1 MSPDGEDSVA
11 TSAEVA
17 SEASA
22 STTPA
27 RAKKPLAIHPA
38 AQFKFHVH
46 GHEFMNGEE
55 LVLNPEYFPQ
65 LKDLHRDD
73 YVVEVFQPPPMM
85 MRPSDS
91 MAATVH
97 EQPTDYTGDMSDIGA
112 MVSRH
117 HLLME
122 IPQRSSMLPIK
133 GKMQVSVLKDTAAEF
148 HLAPYN
154 DVMVRFVAKVHV
166 EVDFVEVSLKDQFMS
181 RRDLWYLKKSVV
193 GSAVY
198 VGKNIRV
205 HGTRWQVM
213 DIRANSDKVS
223 SGVISEKTK
232 FAFRSRTSRVM
243 WLVQL
248 TPEMWDMANS
258 GKLYME
264 IFLNVVQ
271 NVLSKW
277 MTHKVSHSLT
287 IIFFARNYYP
297 DLEHENEFQNSASS
311 SGGRK
316 RRASSGTGR
325 SIRAA
330 ASAASSSS
338 SSKKRTT
345 DDKDRTF
352 PYERRDYFPIGVDE
366 NGRHYQDFY
375 KVVAFDSLVTDVLP
389 LLVQLKREMNEFP
402 HACGW
407 RTHPSPYYTPPPPS
421 PPPLGTSNESTPRLG
436 VPSYARDGNLLE
448 AINLVLNIFEKHH
461 IDRHLARSGQS
472 VVLFTAGNGIF
483 SVNKRLSEITEQRMM
498 DHGIGIDLISLAT
511 PPLHKCPLFLFKQS
525 ELTEMK
531 LPSRAGEANTVAD
544 ACLCANQPNNN
555 TTNNKAFQRRSR
567 TASNDGMFDNQSM
580 ADVGAASVR
589 ATQLCKYCTQ
599 RLENRKNYMIPLW
612 IPLCFVEE
620 DMMVDHTC
628 PLDKDISSQC
638 AVCHPKVP
646 KTRDFVPL
654 PMCRMFKEEDR
665 LMHLS
670 PYSLPKP
677 LEKLLNRF
685 QDEPESVAF
694 GGDLYEGRAG
704 LSATMI
710 SEFSTYDELLFA
722 GFDSDLVRAR
732 SPSITSVDD
741 MITYGGDMLPKARS
755 FSPSDRN
762 RVLQQFEKY
771 DDQVFGFTGSRS
783 GSAMPP
789 KSTDGGGGDR
799 LCMTPPLGP
808 RPPPG
813 SNPKKRTGLTGS
825 VMTFQANS
833 AGNNNLANGYDNT
846 RGENSPWRQRDRSP
860 SPLPLSGSASSEN
873 KFLSSSDE
881 EASVMDYSKTRNISG
896 SLPSTY
902 APPYTTSPMLRAGEG
917 VGKDDLFSSQAY
929 ILNRKLTSNQR
940 RWSQI
945 RPSEDAK
952 YRLVQNMLKWKSLC
966 FPALLPLTSDFF
978 PTPNELKAYYQHS
991 IYSVT
996 LPERDEQHGVTF
1008 RDYSEFVMEMVAQ
1021 RFSQDFQLVI
1031 LDDGS
1036 EKARPVFR
1044 LSMGHRIHEIM
1055 FNEETQTIDVKRYVQ
1070 VAKVLS
1076 DVDIMEYRYSLWS
1089 PVAHTFLSVSQE
1101 FRKYPRLE
1109 YAWNYLDQLICGYYD
1124 EMSEAIRYKRILYC
1138 VVPPRLEGT
1147 EQDKGEKLN
1156 GLLFCPGI
1164 GELTVYL
1171 VFETCLLACLW
1182 HVDNLV
1188 EYTEKCRTF
1197 IEYLRSRA
1205 DASTGAPNVK
1215 ISSEWKETMSSSGVD
1230 AFKRVGQ
1237 ENIKIPMNAS
1247 DAPTSQNWVITRIDT
1262 ELLATQCYHVEVQW
1276 LVCRSSLVD
1285 DFITGIV
1292 RRAKQL
1298 GLEFIQVY
1306 CDICSNVTLTY
1317 CQDANASHCSH
1328 YTGPRERRFE
1338 QPGPAPD
1345 DLSDLHADQPPAR
1358 AADRR
1363 AGAD

>member
-1 MSPDGEDSVA
+1 MSPDADNAATVA
-11 TSAEVA
+11 MDEAP
-17 SEASA
+17 EAS
-22 STTPA
+22 TLVTPA

-85 MRPSDS
+85 MRPSES
-91 MAATVH
+91 MAAAAAAH
-97 EQPTDYTGDMSDIGA
+97 EQPIEYTGDMSDIGA
-112 MVSRH
+112 MMSRR

-122 IPQRSSMLPIK
+122 IPQSSMLPIK
-133 GKMQVSVLKDTAAEF
+133 GKMQVSVLRDTAADF
-148 HLAPYN
+148 QLAPYN

-213 DIRANSDKVS
+213 DIRANGEKVS

-277 MTHKVSHSLT
+277 MKHKVSHSLT

-297 DLEHENEFQNSASS
+297 DLEHENEFQSSASS
-311 SGGRK
+311 SGNGSGRK
-316 RRASSGTGR
+316 RRASSGTSR
-325 SIRAA
+325 SIRTAA
-330 ASAASSSS
+330 ASSAST
-338 SSKKRTT
+338 SKNRTT

-375 KVVAFDSLVTDVLP
+375 KVVAFDSLVTDVQP

-407 RTHPSPYYTPPPPS
+407 RSHPSPYYTPPPP
-421 PPPLGTSNESTPRLG
+421 PPTSSAPPSTNNESTPRLG
-436 VPSYARDGNLLE
+436 VPSFARDGNLLE

-483 SVNKRLSEITEQRMM
+483 SVNKRLAEITEQRMM

-531 LPSRAGEANTVAD
+531 LPSRAGEANAVAD
-544 ACLCANQPNNN
+544 ACLCVNQ
-555 TTNNKAFQRRSR
+555 TNNKKASALQRRSR
-567 TASNDGMFDNQSM
+567 TASNDGMFDNQSVVD
-580 ADVGAASVR
+580 AGATSVR
-589 ATQLCKYCTQ
+589 ANQLCKYCTQ
-599 RLENRKNYMIPLW
+599 RLENSKNYKIPLW

-628 PLDKDISSQC
+628 PLDEDITRQC

-654 PMCRMFKEEDR
+654 PMCRMFKDEDR
-665 LMHLS
+665 SMHIS

-677 LEKLLNRF
+677 LEKLLNQF
-685 QDEPESVAF
+685 QDDPESAVY
-694 GGDLYEGRAG
+694 GGDSYEGRSG

-722 GFDSDLVRAR
+722 GFDSDLVRTR
-732 SPSITSVDD
+732 SPSITCVDD
-741 MITYGGDMLPKARS
+741 MFMYGSDMLPKAQS
-755 FSPSDRN
+755 DSPSDRA
-762 RVLQQFEKY
+762 RLLQQFERY
-771 DDQVFGFTGSRS
+771 DDEVFGFTGNR
-783 GSAMPP
+783 GSAVPP
-789 KSTDGGGGDR
+789 KSLDGGDK

-813 SNPKKRTGLTGS
+813 SNSKKRTGLSGS
-825 VMTFQANS
+825 VMTFQSNS
-833 AGNNNLANGYDNT
+833 AGNNPANGHDNA
-846 RGENSPWRQRDRSP
+846 GGQSNQWRQLDRSP
-860 SPLPLSGSASSEN
+860 SPHQLSESASSEN
-873 KFLSSSDE
+873 KFVSSSDD
-881 EASVMDYSKTRNISG
+881 EASTLDYSKTRNISG

-902 APPYTTSPMLRAGEG
+902 AAQFTTSPMLRAGDG
-917 VGKDDLFSSQAY
+917 GGKDDLFSSQAL
-929 ILNRKLTSNQR
+929 IFTTKLTSNQR

-945 RPSEDAK
+945 RPNEDAK

-978 PTPNELKAYYQHS
+978 PTTKELTAHYTES
-991 IYSVT
+991 LYSVT

-1008 RDYSEFVMEMVAQ
+1008 RDYSEFVTEMVVQ
-1021 RFSQDFQLVI
+1021 RFSQDFQLVVVE
-1031 LDDGS
+1031 DGS
-1036 EKARPVFR
+1036 DKAGLVFR

-1055 FNEETQTIDVKRYVQ
+1055 FNEETQTVDVKRYLQ
-1070 VAKVLS
+1070 KAKVRS

-1147 EQDKGEKLN
+1147 EQDKGENSETAQSLDRLLN
-1156 GLLFCPGI
+1156 VCIRLLPA
-1164 GELTVYL
+1164 
-1171 VFETCLLACLW
+1171 CLLVCAQRTLW
-1182 HVDNLV
+1182 
-1188 EYTEKCRTF
+1188 TTRK
-1197 IEYLRSRA
+1197 
-1205 DASTGAPNVK
+1205 GAR
-1215 ISSEWKETMSSSGVD
+1215 SSSSTC
-1230 AFKRVGQ
+1230 AREPTRVR
-1237 ENIKIPMNAS
+1237 A
-1247 DAPTSQNWVITRIDT
+1247 
-1262 ELLATQCYHVEVQW
+1262 
-1276 LVCRSSLVD
+1276 
-1285 DFITGIV
+1285 
-1292 RRAKQL
+1292 RRA
-1298 GLEFIQVY
+1298 
-1306 CDICSNVTLTY
+1306 
-1317 CQDANASHCSH
+1317 
-1328 YTGPRERRFE
+1328 
-1338 QPGPAPD
+1338 
-1345 DLSDLHADQPPAR
+1345 
-1358 AADRR
+1358 
-1363 AGAD
+1363 